1 MSGSRRERV
10 PGGRARG
17 VALLLL
23 LAACA
28 TAPKPASPPLAESTA
43 CPTKVPDY
51 AGDSRAD
58 DLWGKKI
65 EQICVVG
72 ASEETTTH
80 LLKTVI
86 FRQGTPLD
94 EKNLST
100 DLQILFVQVVLRDVT
115 ALAEPLE
122 GSTGVRLTYV
132 VSEYPRFTELA
143 VAGNRSVGEDVVRS
157 AVELGLPANPV
168 VLKAAVE
175 EVKQSYASI
184 GFAQTRVDYSLED
197 TKPGQVKLKLQIDEG
212 HRFTVGAIRIEGA
225 KVVKQDELKKALRTG
240 VGGPYTEELAER
252 DAMALNAVLFDHG
265 LVQSSVTA
273 LAPSDAPQGNGAVEL
288 VFKVTEGDVFKIG
301 KLKLTGFDLGPEKD
315 VFKVMETKSKQV
327 FSRSAI
333 TRDIERLKHLAQ
345 QKGVSIDV
353 LPLTEV
359 NTKDRTIDLTFSLE
373 KQPEQ
378 RIRF

>member
-1 MSGSRRERV
+1 
-10 PGGRARG
+10 
-17 VALLLL
+17 
-23 LAACA
+23 
-28 TAPKPASPPLAESTA
+28 
-43 CPTKVPDY
+43 
-51 AGDSRAD
+51 
-58 DLWGKKI
+58 
-65 EQICVVG
+65 
-72 ASEETTTH
+72 
-80 LLKTVI
+80 
-86 FRQGTPLD
+86 
-94 EKNLST
+94 
-100 DLQILFVQVVLRDVT
+100 
-115 ALAEPLE
+115 
-122 GSTGVRLTYV
+122 
-132 VSEYPRFTELA
+132 
-143 VAGNRSVGEDVVRS
+143 
-157 AVELGLPANPV
+157 
-168 VLKAAVE
+168 LKAAVE

-184 GFAQTRVDYSLED
+184 GFAHTKVDYALED

-225 KVVKQDELKKALRTG
+225 KVVKQEELKKALRSG

-273 LAPSDAPQGNGAVEL
+273 VAPGDSPNGAVDL
-288 VFKVTEGDVFKIG
+288 VFRISEGDVYKVG

-315 VFKVMETKSKQV
+315 VFKSLETKTKTV

-345 QKGVSIDV
+345 QKGASVDV

-359 NTKDRTIDLTFSLE
+359 NPKDKTIDLTFSLE

>member
-1 MSGSRRERV
+1 MRR
-10 PGGRARG
+10 A
-17 VALLLL
+17 ALVL
-23 LAACA
+23 LACACA
-28 TAPKPASPPLAESTA
+28 TASKSSSSAPLADPSA
-43 CPTKVPDY
+43 CPTTAPAYAPDSN
-51 AGDSRAD
+51 AGE
-58 DLWGKKI
+58 LWGKKI
-65 EQICVVG
+65 EQICIVG
-72 ASEETTTH
+72 ATEDTTAH

-86 FRQGTPLD
+86 FRQGTPL
-94 EKNLST
+94 ESKNLST
-100 DLQILFVQVVLRDVT
+100 DLQILYLQVVLKDVT
-115 ALAEPLE
+115 ALAEPIE
-122 GSTGVRLTYV
+122 GSTGVRVIYL
-132 VSEYPRFTELA
+132 VSEYPRFTELSIS
-143 VAGNRSVGEDVVRS
+143 GNRTVGEDVVRS

-184 GFAQTRVDYSLED
+184 GFAHTKVDFALED
-197 TKPGQVKLKLQIDEG
+197 LKPNQVRLKLTIDEG
-212 HRFTVGAIRIEGA
+212 HRFTVGAIRIDGS
-225 KVVKQDELKKALRTG
+225 KVVKQDELKKALRSG

-273 LAPSDAPQGNGAVEL
+273 VAPGEPAQGNGAVDL

-301 KLKLTGFDLGPEKD
+301 KLKLTGFELGPEKD
-315 VFKVMETKSKQV
+315 VFKGLETKTKQV

-345 QKGVSIDV
+345 QKGASVEV

-359 NTKDRTIDLTFSLE
+359 NAKEKTIDLTFSLE

-378 RIRF
+378 RLRF